1 MARIF
6 HIATAADWTAALASG
21 GYTTSTMG
29 RSLVEE
35 GFIHAS
41 RADQWQGVRSRY
53 YADVTEPLVLLVID
67 TDRLTSPV
75 VEEAA
80 GDSGETFPHVYG
92 PINPS
97 AVVQTIPLDGRP
109 APTSDE
115 SFSQLFMGEV
125 FHRVVLAII
134 AMTTAV
140 VGALVGAA
148 VEPDLGP
155 SVGLLAGLAV
165 GVLLAVVVHRRRR

>member
-6 HIATAADWTAALASG
+6 HIATNADWTAARASG
-21 GYTTSTMG
+21 AYTTSTVG
-29 RSLVEE
+29 RTLVEE
-35 GFIHAS
+35 GYIHAS
-41 RADQWQGVRSRY
+41 RADQWQGVQARY
-53 YADVTEPLVLLVID
+53 YADATEPLVLLVID

-75 VEEAA
+75 VEETV
-80 GDSGETFPHVYG
+80 GEGPETFPHVYG
-92 PINPS
+92 PINPT
-97 AVVQTIPLDGRP
+97 AVVQTIPLDDRP
-109 APTSDE
+109 VLTDE

-125 FHRVVLAII
+125 VHRVVLALI

-140 VGALVGAA
+140 AGALVGAA

-155 SVGLLAGLAV
+155 SVGLLIGLAV